1 MLKFSS
7 WTIPL
12 FRSDIKGE
20 LEKCIGAGLT
30 HIHVDVFDGVYL
42 DSPHALTFG
51 PQMVRAIVNRFP
63 GLTLDIHLCVD
74 RPARFIDAMAEAGAS
89 RLVFQWEAMGVNQLQ
104 SAVEFAKLVRES
116 GMKCGVSINPAT
128 DVQEIF
134 PLLQTELIDLVD
146 ILAVEPGFGGQTFNP
161 IALDKISRLRQW
173 IDIPMRSDN
182 SEIITILVDGGINK
196 GTSKFVIERGAD
208 ILVAGTSLFRHPEGM
223 KDALKDLNLP

>member
-1 MLKFSS
+1 
-7 WTIPL
+7 
-12 FRSDIKGE
+12 
-20 LEKCIGAGLT
+20 
-30 HIHVDVFDGVYL
+30 
-42 DSPHALTFG
+42 
-51 PQMVRAIVNRFP
+51 MVRAIVNRFP